1 MKDDNPEESVAW
13 RNVGIPSCHEAFQ
26 WFPKCQ
32 WHASLPG
39 ASQAMSAFREA
50 MQPLPKVAYQDLIP
64 SSLHET
70 MRSIRG
76 VYNEALSGA
85 LSDFVASTRLALD
98 TSSILRSIS
107 ESLNPLYERLSSLD
121 LALDLQGLRDGYIGW
136 GNLGWIVAD
145 AMTFSEIRAVP
156 QTLVEADRLCMRYFD
171 HGGLNRLFDRLQL
184 NSNKRKDL
192 DEAISLFTDR
202 RYKPCAMM
210 LCSLIEGELIKLGGR
225 AQGKN
230 RRSGRVTID
239 KVARQISKEETLLA
253 FEFENYSR
261 VWAYFFRSGNDFD
274 RSREGELN
282 RNFLMHGMMYKPV
295 RRKTCVKLFSLLDS
309 TTCVLPLIAGV

>member
-1 MKDDNPEESVAW
+1 
-13 RNVGIPSCHEAFQ
+13 
-26 WFPKCQ
+26 
-32 WHASLPG
+32 
-39 ASQAMSAFREA
+39 MSAFREA

-171 HGGLNRLFDRLQL
+171 HGGLNQLFDRLQL

-239 KVARQISKEETLLA
+239 KVARQISKEEALLA

>member
-1 MKDDNPEESVAW
+1 MNDDNPEEDVAW
-13 RNVGIPSCHEAFQ
+13 KGVMSPSCHGTFQ
-26 WFPKCQ
+26 RLPKCQ
-32 WHASLPG
+32 WRASLPG
-39 ASQAMSAFREA
+39 TSQVMSAFREA
-50 MQPLPKVAYQDLIP
+50 MQPLPKVAYQNLIP
-64 SSLHET
+64 SSLYESI
-70 MRSIRG
+70 RSIRG
-76 VYNEALSGA
+76 VYSEALSGA

-98 TSSILRSIS
+98 ASSILRSIS

-145 AMTFSEIRAVP
+145 AMTISEIRAVP

-171 HGGLNRLFDRLQL
+171 HGGLNQLFDRLQL

-225 AQGKN
+225 AQGKS